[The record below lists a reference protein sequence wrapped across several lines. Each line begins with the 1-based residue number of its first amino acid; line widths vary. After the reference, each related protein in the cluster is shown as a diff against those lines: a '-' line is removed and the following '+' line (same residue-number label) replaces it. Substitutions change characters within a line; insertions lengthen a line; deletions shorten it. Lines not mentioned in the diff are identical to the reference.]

1 VSSFKGMYPVE
12 DEMFEER
19 KRFSLLRWYRVH
31 NRENLQIF
39 DVSGLTRGICRRKAY
54 ALCKEL
60 GWELD
65 KCWSE
70 RL

>member
-1 VSSFKGMYPVE
+1 MSSFKGIYPVE

-19 KRFSLLRWYRVH
+19 KRFSFLRWYRIH

-39 DVSGLTRGICRRKAY
+39 EVSGLTRGICRRKAY
-54 ALCKEL
+54 ALCKAL